1 MIAVILQILAV
12 ISALLSLS
20 WLAVTYKA
28 QEDSDDGPH
37 DPPRPFTAA
46 DYILEMLWNTL
57 AISCRVI
64 ALSLFGSQYR
74 YWFAG
79 VVVMQCLFWTAC
91 IAYIEREYISDWKD
105 ILEMLWNVL
114 AISCRIIAL
123 SLFGSQYRYW
133 FAGVVVMQ
141 CLFWTA
147 CIAYIERELISDWKD
162 IFIFR
167 LTQGLAYTFN
177 ITVTSNAPA
186 GDDEGCVVT
195 YPWYIFY
202 WFITML
208 VNTILISIW
217 FTTTADTQ
225 LWYKIPATTY
235 VIVGYFVSLFVKT
248 FHTNIRKHNRSTF
261 DWEWKC

>member
-1 MIAVILQILAV
+1 MQILAV
-12 ISALLSLS
+12 VSALLSLS
-20 WLAVTYKA
+20 WLAVTYKV

-46 DYILEMLWNTL
+46 DY
-57 AISCRVI
+57 
-64 ALSLFGSQYR
+64 
-74 YWFAG
+74 
-79 VVVMQCLFWTAC
+79 
-91 IAYIEREYISDWKD
+91 

-147 CIAYIERELISDWKD
+147 CIAYIERGYISDWKD

-167 LTQGLAYTFN
+167 LAQGIAYTFN
-177 ITVTSNAPA
+177 IPMTSNAPA
-186 GDDEGCVVT
+186 GDDEGVVVT
-195 YPWYIFY
+195 YPWYVFY

-208 VNTILISIW
+208 VNTILITIW
-217 FTTTADTQ
+217 FTATADTQ
-225 LWYKIPATTY
+225 LWYRIPATVY

-248 FHTNIRKHNRSTF
+248 FHTNIRKHNQDSF